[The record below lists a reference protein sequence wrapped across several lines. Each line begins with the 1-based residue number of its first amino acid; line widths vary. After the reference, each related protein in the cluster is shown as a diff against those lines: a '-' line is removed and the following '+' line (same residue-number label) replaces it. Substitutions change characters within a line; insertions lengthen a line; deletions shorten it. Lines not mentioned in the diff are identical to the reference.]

1 MHAGGAA
8 ASAQPEQPDDAAST
22 GYISLGLERAGF
34 ETAAFCEVDPHCRE
48 VLRKHWPDV
57 PIFTDVRELCRR
69 TGDNEPEDGD
79 YVECSIHRGQDFG
92 DCPCIGTD
100 QFLDEIGG
108 IDLIAGGFP
117 CQDISNIGKREGIDG
132 RRSGLWG
139 EFARIIGELGPRYV
153 LVENVAALLV
163 RGLDRVL
170 GDLATL
176 GYDAEWHCIPAA
188 YVGAPHRRDRLWI
201 VAHARGEGLEGHTG
215 YGEAIR
221 QAVQDRSAW
230 PQGVRG
236 GEHPAQWWHA
246 EPQLGRVANGLPGGL
261 VKRHLTALGNSV
273 VPQIPE
279 LIGRAIL
286 TSQAA
291 CG

>member
-1 MHAGGAA
+1 VRALDLFSGIGG
-8 ASAQPEQPDDAAST
+8 
-22 GYISLGLERAGF
+22 ISLGLERAGF